1 MTQKKKSDDKGEG
14 GVKNCEK
21 IDDAKEIKGVD
32 KEKGGVKKSEKLVT
46 SFMDGPKLH
55 FGVMGMTPAYPHAIC
70 PTSKTKVGQLLRIA
84 EFCF

>member
-1 MTQKKKSDDKGEG
+1 MDGPKGEG
-14 GVKNCEK
+14 GVENCEK

-32 KEKGGVKKSEKLVT
+32 KDEGGRGKKIRKTGDVVYGRPQIALWSHGFDTCV
-46 SFMDGPKLH
+46 S
-55 FGVMGMTPAYPHAIC
+55 ARAIC